1 MNLGALMKGV
11 SVTGY
16 PTWFDHIPLAFWPM
30 DHQLETL
37 RQYPQKMRF
46 LDASDPGTGKTY
58 PAQAHAILMAALGN
72 KVVFTMPP
80 KLIGQFI
87 EEMKDFFI
95 GIEKHLRIEH
105 LDVGAA
111 AKMKL
116 IDEWDRTG
124 WPDILVM
131 SYDIYRVLN
140 DKAPMKAV
148 GTNMWFLEDGTPYF
162 KGPGEPYKPGAKAF
176 TKDGREINK
185 RGKASNRFQ
194 FKLKNVGYNVLFFD
208 EAHALCGIESILA
221 TSVHE
226 MSERLKDDVA
236 IYLMTGTPIPT
247 HLHDVYGLIRLV
259 NPGAYMNKANF
270 MRLHCETASRTINTG
285 KREITVQDIVGYFD
299 TDKVHAALY
308 ANARRVQK
316 RDVLHMPD
324 PVISQIRVNLAGAH
338 KRLYKKIINDR
349 FAVLGDN
356 VLAPDNQSALRH
368 LALQL
373 ISCPEEFDPTG
384 RIGQDN
390 ELAAACD
397 AVMDSINPANHKV
410 IIFAYYKRAID
421 FLAKR
426 YAQWAPAVVYG
437 ESASGRNE
445 VERFKKDPNCRLA
458 IINWKSGGAGLNLQ
472 VASHILFY
480 ECPTSP
486 GDAKQAIARADRKG
500 QQNIVNVYFFR
511 VMSTLLDRNFKNLL
525 KNEQSNNRVLRDRK
539 DLLHEL
545 LR

>member
-1 MNLGALMKGV
+1 
-11 SVTGY
+11 
-16 PTWFDHIPLAFWPM
+16 
-30 DHQLETL
+30 
-37 RQYPQKMRF
+37 
-46 LDASDPGTGKTY
+46 
-58 PAQAHAILMAALGN
+58 
-72 KVVFTMPP
+72 
-80 KLIGQFI
+80 
-87 EEMKDFFI
+87 
-95 GIEKHLRIEH
+95 
-105 LDVGAA
+105 
-111 AKMKL
+111 
-116 IDEWDRTG
+116 
-124 WPDILVM
+124 
-131 SYDIYRVLN
+131 
-140 DKAPMKAV
+140 
-148 GTNMWFLEDGTPYF
+148 
-162 KGPGEPYKPGAKAF
+162 
-176 TKDGREINK
+176 
-185 RGKASNRFQ
+185 
-194 FKLKNVGYNVLFFD
+194 
-208 EAHALCGIESILA
+208 
-221 TSVHE
+221 
-226 MSERLKDDVA
+226 
-236 IYLMTGTPIPT
+236 
-247 HLHDVYGLIRLV
+247 
-259 NPGAYMNKANF
+259 

-384 RIGQDN
+384 KIGQDN